1 MFPLESTFRR
11 FPYFLSTTTPLR
23 NRRKESALGS
33 PFAEAAGV
41 LAGPGL
47 TVWGSWGRRCSAA
60 AHEGTRRTPACLGS
74 SGSPDSRIR
83 ETCTLQKNTDV
94 VRSDPSAAL
103 HFWACLRTR
112 HGVVHVEAV
121 AFDVFQIH
129 ASVHKHAERKEELW
143 KICSSL
149 CSRGG
154 ARDVIAQLSTAG
166 CVRSPSSPVWLCS
179 ELCTAAQIKAFSA
192 GARTD

>member
-33 PFAEAAGV
+33 PFAEAGGV

-94 VRSDPSAAL
+94 VRSAPSAAL

-143 KICSSL
+143 KVAPRCAAEVEPEMLSL
-149 CSRGG
+149 NSPPL
-154 ARDVIAQLSTAG
+154 DVFAAPPVQFGSVQNFVQQL
-166 CVRSPSSPVWLCS
+166 
-179 ELCTAAQIKAFSA
+179 K
-192 GARTD
+192 